1 MWPRLCY
8 RVFVVCL
15 LVGMY
20 VMVWCLVSVT
30 RLDARTVSPGLSHVP
45 VDQDLVAGDIRQ
57 VPRNLHGLITK
68 TNSWPR
74 RFKPKAKIDWCI
86 PLSLRTNPGSITALA
101 SFPGSGNT
109 WLRYLLQ
116 QATGISTGSV
126 YKDYALLKNGFPAE
140 NVSNGS
146 VITVKTHEWGPETMQ
161 LFDSTILLVRDPFS
175 SLRAEFNRRSGGH
188 IGHASPDKYKRNN
201 GRHWREFVL
210 SKGRQWED
218 MILDWFRNFKGP
230 ILVMFYKDLCEDVE
244 TELKRVLDFLNI
256 SVSPQAMEC
265 ALSRKQGIYKRS
277 KKLLSFD
284 IFDPELTDFL
294 EAKKAHVY
302 NILQTERREN
312 EYNKPS

>member
-1 MWPRLCY
+1 
-8 RVFVVCL
+8 VCL
-15 LVGMY
+15 FVGMY

-30 RLDARTVSPGLSHVP
+30 RLDARTVAGMASVPLARSPE
-45 VDQDLVAGDIRQ
+45 RREM
-57 VPRNLHGLITK
+57 PRNLAQMMTAA
-68 TNSWPR
+68 NAWPR
-74 RFKPKAKIDWCI
+74 RLKAKPSIDWCI
-86 PLSLRTNPGSITALA
+86 PLKLRTVPGKAVALA

-140 NVSNGS
+140 NISNGS
-146 VITVKTHEWGPETMQ
+146 VLAVKTHEWGREAMQ
-161 LFDSTILLVRDPFS
+161 PFDSAILVVRDPFS

-201 GRHWREFVL
+201 GKHWREFVL
-210 SKGRQWED
+210 SKGKQWED
-218 MILDWFRNFKGP
+218 MILDWFRNFNGP
-230 ILVMFYKDLCEDVE
+230 ILVMFYKDLCSDVE
-244 TELKRVLDFLNI
+244 EQLKRVLDFLQI

-265 ALSRKQGIYKRS
+265 ALARKQGIYKRS
-277 KKLLSFD
+277 KKLLNFD
-284 IFDPELTDFL
+284 IFDAELTNFL
-294 EAKKAHVY
+294 EAKKNYVY